1 MSKEKF
7 IKTIKENQN
16 LIYKICYSYC
26 YKAELR
32 KDLEQEILL
41 QLWRSFDSFDG
52 RVKISTWMYRVALN
66 TAISFLRNDK
76 KFEKETQSIDKS
88 IISLSNNEYE
98 IEQDEKVVMLYEF
111 INMLNGL
118 DKALIL
124 LYLDDFKYKEIS
136 MVLGISES
144 NVSTKMHRIKN
155 NLKEQFKKH

>member
-7 IKTIKENQN
+7 IATIRSNQN

-26 YKAELR
+26 YNPDLR

-41 QLWRSFDSFDG
+41 QLWRSFNKFDG
-52 RVKISTWMYRVALN
+52 RVKISTWMYRIALN

-76 KFEKETQSIDKS
+76 KFKNQKLSIHES
-88 IISLSNNEYE
+88 IISLPSNEYE
-98 IEQDEKVVMLYEF
+98 VEQDENVALLYEF
-111 INMLNGL
+111 INMLNEL

-124 LYLDDFKYKEIS
+124 LYLDDFKHKEIS
-136 MVLGISES
+136 AVLGISES
-144 NVSTKMHRIKN
+144 NVATKMHRIKN

>member
-1 MSKEKF
+1 MCKEKF
-7 IKTIKENQN
+7 IATIRDNQN

-26 YKAELR
+26 YKPELR

-41 QLWRSFDSFDG
+41 QLWRSFNSFDG

-66 TAISFLRNDK
+66 TAISFLRNDE
-76 KFEKETQSIDKS
+76 KFENKNRSIDES
-88 IISLSNNEYE
+88 IISLPNNEYE
-98 IEQDEKVVMLYEF
+98 IEQDENVVLLYEF

-124 LYLDDFKYKEIS
+124 LYLDDYKYKEIS
-136 MVLGISES
+136 TVLGISES
-144 NVSTKMHRIKN
+144 NVSTKMYRIKN

>member
-7 IKTIKENQN
+7 IATIRNNQN

-26 YKAELR
+26 YNPDLR

-41 QLWRSFDSFDG
+41 QLWRSFNKFDG
-52 RVKISTWMYRVALN
+52 RVKISTWMYRIALN

-76 KFEKETQSIDKS
+76 KFENQKLSIDEA
-88 IISLSNNEYE
+88 IISLPSNEYE
-98 IEQDEKVVMLYEF
+98 VEQDENVALLYEF
-111 INMLNGL
+111 INMLNEL

-124 LYLDDFKYKEIS
+124 LYLDNFKHKEIS
-136 MVLGISES
+136 AVLGISES
-144 NVSTKMHRIKN
+144 NVATKMHRIKN